1 MIWIKKYPES
11 KMIRRIILVVQKK
24 KCYKPH
30 FGKWEIVNEETIR
43 IYSEKE
49 EAETMMQTLK
59 IDIYKP
65 QKKEP
70 DTKITIP
77 LSSLSISEK
86 LLPSKVKAS
95 LEREGIDLSE
105 LSVLFAKQGPKGT
118 LIEVENLTER
128 IVIAIE

>member
-1 MIWIKKYPES
+1 MNK
-11 KMIRRIILVVQKK
+11 
-24 KCYKPH
+24 
-30 FGKWEIVNEETIR
+30 EIH
-43 IYSEKE
+43 IYFEKE
-49 EAETMMQTLK
+49 ETEIMMQTLK

-70 DTKITIP
+70 DTRVTIP

-86 LLPSKVKAS
+86 LLPSRVKAS

-118 LIEVENLTER
+118 LIEVENMAEK
-128 IVIAIE
+128 IVISIE

>member
-1 MIWIKKYPES
+1 
-11 KMIRRIILVVQKK
+11 
-24 KCYKPH
+24 
-30 FGKWEIVNEETIR
+30 
-43 IYSEKE
+43 
-49 EAETMMQTLK
+49 MMQILK

-70 DTKITIP
+70 DTRITIP

-86 LLPSKVKAS
+86 LLPSRVKAS

-118 LIEVENLTER
+118 LIEVENAAEK
-128 IVIAIE
+128 IVISIE